1 MELIIKGT
9 PQEIA
14 ALVLVVQE
22 QQGEYESSLTV
33 DGNVLARQVSREIVK
48 EAYSDAQST
57 RAARR

>member
-9 PQEIA
+9 PQESA